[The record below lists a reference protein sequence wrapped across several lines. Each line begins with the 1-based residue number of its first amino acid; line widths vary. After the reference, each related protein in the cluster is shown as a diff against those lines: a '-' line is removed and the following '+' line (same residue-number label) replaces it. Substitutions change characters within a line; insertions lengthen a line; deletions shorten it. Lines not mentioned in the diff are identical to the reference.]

1 MSDPFIGEIKIWS
14 FDWAP
19 YGWALCQ
26 GQLLSIQQN
35 TALFSLLGTQF
46 GGNGTTTFGLPDLR
60 GRVPLGT
67 QSPGYQ
73 QGESY
78 MNGTE
83 NVTLTSAQV
92 SHNHS
97 LQAIVEAGDK
107 PAPTA
112 NFYAKVTAVSPATTP
127 VNIYGA
133 PTSATPLDPS
143 ILSSVGGN
151 QSHNNMQP
159 FLVLNY
165 CIATM
170 GIYPIRP

>member
-1 MSDPFIGEIKIWS
+1 MSDPFIGEIKVWS

-26 GQLLSIQQN
+26 GQLLNIQQN
-35 TALFSLLGTQF
+35 TALYSLLGTQF
-46 GGNGTTTFGLPDLR
+46 GGDGRTTFGLPDLR

-67 QSPGYQ
+67 QIPGDQ
-73 QGESY
+73 QGVKY
-78 MNGTE
+78 IGGTE

-112 NFYAKVTAVSPATTP
+112 NFYAKVTAVSPATAP

-133 PTSATPLDPS
+133 PTSTIALDS
-143 ILSSVGGN
+143 TTLSSVGGS

-170 GIYPIRP
+170 GIYPMRP